1 MREIRVALLQADVSL
16 PAPLPRAPKST
27 LQARKPPLGSRADDA
42 LTFMCSARPRLAS
55 RLRPHQG
62 WILGWWQV
70 EGQNRGLSGP
80 DPPTPTITWSISFAH
95 SRSPREQVCRAGHL
109 GHLAA
114 RLALRAV
121 LGCFGP
127 RIRCAARRTSGGDSF
142 GLSSNE
148 VVESKSNARN

>member
-1 MREIRVALLQADVSL
+1 MLGLGLLLGFGHTKDGYLAGG
-16 PAPLPRAPKST
+16 KSKNKT
-27 LQARKPPLGSRADDA
+27 D
-42 LTFMCSARPRLAS
+42 
-55 RLRPHQG
+55 
-62 WILGWWQV
+62 
-70 EGQNRGLSGP
+70 GLSGP
-80 DPPTPTITWSISFAH
+80 DPPTPTITWSLSFAH

-148 VVESKSNARN
+148 VVQSKRF